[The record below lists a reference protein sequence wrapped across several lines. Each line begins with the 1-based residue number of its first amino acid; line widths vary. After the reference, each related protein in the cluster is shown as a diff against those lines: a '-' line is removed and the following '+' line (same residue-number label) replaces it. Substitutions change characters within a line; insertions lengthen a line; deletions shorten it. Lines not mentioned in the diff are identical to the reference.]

1 MYVGL
6 WSPDHHVPG
15 GLVFVI
21 MLDKTSQNIY
31 IVIMAQVSIRIDD
44 TIKDAADSLF
54 SELGL
59 TLSAAFNIFLR
70 QSIRQQ
76 GIPFA
81 ITIDTDPFYN
91 PANMKWIE
99 QSIQQ
104 MKDGQ
109 IITKTF
115 EELQQMAAE

>member
-1 MYVGL
+1 MITGRAALFLAEV
-6 WSPDHHVPG
+6 
-15 GLVFVI
+15 
-21 MLDKTSQNIY
+21 LDKTYQNIY
-31 IVIMAQVSIRIDD
+31 IVIMAQISIRIDD
-44 TIKDAADSLF
+44 TIKNEADSLF

-81 ITIDTDPFYN
+81 ITIDADPFYN

-99 QSIQQ
+99 QSMQQ
-104 MKDGQ
+104 MKTGQ

>member
-1 MYVGL
+1 
-6 WSPDHHVPG
+6 
-15 GLVFVI
+15 
-21 MLDKTSQNIY
+21 MLDKTHQNIY

-44 TIKDAADSLF
+44 TVKNEADSLF
-54 SELGL
+54 STLGL

-81 ITIDTDPFYN
+81 ITADTDPFYN
-91 PANMKWIE
+91 AANMKWIE
-99 QSIQQ
+99 QSIRQ
-104 MKDGQ
+104 MEDGQ

>member
-1 MYVGL
+1 M
-6 WSPDHHVPG
+6 VPG
-15 GLVFVI
+15 TLLVSIFYRIV
-21 MLDKTSQNIY
+21 LDKAYQNTY

-44 TIKDAADSLF
+44 TVKNEADNLF

-70 QSIRQQ
+70 QSIRQH

-81 ITIDTDPFYN
+81 ITTDTDPFYSQE
-91 PANMKWIE
+91 NMKWIE

-104 MKDGQ
+104 MKNGQ

-115 EELQQMAAE
+115 EELEQMANE